1 MAIDGS
7 VFYMQGRSGLN
18 SGAPTIAKTTTAINT
33 TPDVFVNLF
42 DDTTVTSVND
52 AAISDQLYGA
62 DINFRMRTQ
71 LFADLPNFDVMFGL
85 RYAALNEKLTASVD
99 SLSTRIFPTALGLP
113 VPVNFSN
120 ASVGSGAFRIR
131 NDFIGPQVGFNAE
144 KHWGPFWVGNESKLA
159 VGAMIEGVGV
169 SGSTLNTITPTK
181 TIFLAGIP
189 IVVNAGAPTLAFPAL
204 PNTPATGVPGGPPLF
219 GLFAQGGRTKTV
231 FAVVPSGTITVG
243 YDITDMWSLYLAYNY
258 LYLSSVGRVGD
269 QITAPA
275 DIKQSGFFAQGIT
288 FGVKAQF

>member
-1 MAIDGS
+1 MIT
-7 VFYMQGRSGLN
+7 
-18 SGAPTIAKTTTAINT
+18 GAPTIVKTTTAINT

-42 DDTTVTSVND
+42 DDTTFTSVSD
-52 AAISDQLYGA
+52 AAISDQLYGG
-62 DINFRMRTQ
+62 DVNFRMRTP
-71 LFADLPNFDVMFGL
+71 LFANLPNFDVMFGL

-99 SLSTRIFPTALGLP
+99 SLSTRIFPSALGLP
-113 VPVNFSN
+113 APVNFSD

-131 NDFIGPQVGFNAE
+131 NDFIGPQIGFNAE

-159 VGAMIEGVGV
+159 VGAMIEGVAV
-169 SGSTLNTITPTK
+169 SGSSLNTITPTK

-189 IVVNAGAPTLAFPAL
+189 IVVNAGSPALGAL

-219 GLFAQGGRTKTV
+219 GLFAQGGRSKTA

-258 LYLSSVGRVGD
+258 IYLSSVGRVGD
-269 QITAPA
+269 QITAPN
-275 DIKQSGFFAQGIT
+275 DIRQSSFFAQGIT